1 MFRRFSSEQPLASQ
15 RKGGV
20 GSFLGGMI
28 LGGFLGF
35 VLGAIVVSCAYRG
48 MENECLWC
56 EDEEE
61 CEETCKAEEHG
72 EKEE

>member
-1 MFRRFSSEQPLASQ
+1 MFRKVSSEQQLASQ
-15 RKGGV
+15 RRGGV

-28 LGGFLGF
+28 FGGFLGF

-61 CEETCKAEEHG
+61 SEETCKAEESG
-72 EKEE
+72 EKE